1 MLESAVKLEKESIV
15 KSKSKGIYSHRRLT
29 KPFHKSNV
37 LDPAVKVVE
46 TPALSQSIK
55 TKV

>member
-15 KSKSKGIYSHRRLT
+15 RSKSKGTESHRRLT

-37 LDPAVKVVE
+37 LDPAVKVV
-46 TPALSQSIK
+46 
-55 TKV
+55 